1 MSEMATLEKQLDQ
14 RNKLLEERNEQ
25 VSVLTSAIVDLRDE
39 VLRLRKQWDN
49 AQVKL
54 NANSPASEVTTFG
67 VNPEIEGAVKV
78 VSPEQRNTGEFSVLG
93 KKIAS
98 DMKSFFM
105 GSTPELGVKYNRA
118 EDVDERSVP
127 NTPGSA
133 VTAGPVI
140 EPSPL
145 KVGLVTPKHD
155 TSMASVFNYGTK
167 VTPTKQTPEA
177 VDESSNRRSLFSS
190 IRRRIFS
197 SGSQPQAAPEVQT
210 PFDNTIP
217 NPQFSPVE
225 FTEPTVLAPAK
236 VHLMSHHGDIML
248 SSNPPAVQNE
258 SRKFKNSEKTV
269 SKGKVAHNDNS
280 KSVKSTGYT
289 YGTRVKR
296 KGKIEWR
303 VTVEKEKAESRSRFE
318 KDEQEKI
325 ANAARFAQR
334 TVVL

>member
-1 MSEMATLEKQLDQ
+1 MVSSEQQ
-14 RNKLLEERNEQ
+14 
-25 VSVLTSAIVDLRDE
+25 
-39 VLRLRKQWDN
+39 
-49 AQVKL
+49 
-54 NANSPASEVTTFG
+54 
-67 VNPEIEGAVKV
+67 
-78 VSPEQRNTGEFSVLG
+78 NTGEFSIFG
-93 KKIAS
+93 KKIATH
-98 DMKSFFM
+98 DVKSFFM

-133 VTAGPVI
+133 ITAGPVI

-145 KVGLVTPKHD
+145 KVGLVTPQHD

-167 VTPTKQTPEA
+167 ITPTKQTPEA
-177 VDESSNRRSLFSS
+177 VDEPSNRRSLFSS

-197 SGSQPQAAPEVQT
+197 SGSQPQASPEVQT
-210 PFDNTIP
+210 PFDSTIS
-217 NPQFSPVE
+217 NPHFSPVE
-225 FTEPTVLAPAK
+225 FPEPAVLAPAK
-236 VHLMSHHGDIML
+236 VKLMTHHGDIML

-258 SRKFKNSEKTV
+258 SRKFNNSEKTV
-269 SKGKVAHNDNS
+269 SKGKVAHNNNS
-280 KSVKSTGYT
+280 KSIKSTGYT

-296 KGKIEWR
+296 KGKKATPEWR
-303 VTVEKEKAESRSRFE
+303 INLEKEKAESRARFE